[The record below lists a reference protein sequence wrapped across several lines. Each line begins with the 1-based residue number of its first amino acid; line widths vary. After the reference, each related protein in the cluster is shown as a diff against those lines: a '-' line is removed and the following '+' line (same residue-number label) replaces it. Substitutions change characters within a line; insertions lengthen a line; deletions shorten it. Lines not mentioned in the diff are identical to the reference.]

1 VALTPFPPS
10 VVIENHPNCING
22 KPAWL
27 TAAKQRLADNFELSL
42 TIDSLESYFDKD
54 KEKYAHLVD
63 GGITDNLGLP
73 AL

>member
-1 VALTPFPPS
+1 
-10 VVIENHPNCING
+10 
-22 KPAWL
+22 
-27 TAAKQRLADNFELSL
+27 LADNFELSL